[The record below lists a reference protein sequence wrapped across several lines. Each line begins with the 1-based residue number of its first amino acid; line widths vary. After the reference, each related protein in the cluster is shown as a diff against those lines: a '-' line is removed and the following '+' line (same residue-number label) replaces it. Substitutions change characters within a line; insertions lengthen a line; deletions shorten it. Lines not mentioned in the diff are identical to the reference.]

1 MLGDRAGAEDA
12 VQDAFCG
19 LYRHWDRLA
28 DRDRALAYVRTS
40 VLNGCRSALRR
51 RATGRG
57 LTEYQPPTASAEAA
71 VLGLEERQEVMRAV
85 RQLPGRQR
93 EALVLRFYLDL
104 PEREIARLMGLRP
117 SSVRSATA
125 RRPEGARP
133 RSGGAVMTGWR
144 TSCAPRCGIR
154 PARSRRRAAAAPA
167 PRARRRGA
175 RPGLARPALLDR
187 LGGPAG
193 RRGRGPRGGRRLA
206 GRGPRRVRAHDER
219 TGPAGAVPPYYVAL
233 TAPAYPDVYSG
244 DPRPPRSGPR
254 PPARC
259 WRRSSRPSRTSISPA

>member
-1 MLGDRAGAEDA
+1 MESEELGGAAALSWTDSGWPEARGKPAADSAAAAVAALYQHHAVGLIRLAYLMLGDRAGAEDA

-28 DRDRALAYVRTS
+28 DRDRALAYVRSS

-51 RATGRG
+51 RTTGRRL
-57 LTEYQPPTASAEAA
+57 LTAYQPPTASAEAA

-125 RRPEGARP
+125 R
-133 RSGGAVMTGWR
+133 
-144 TSCAPRCGIR
+144 
-154 PARSRRRAAAAPA
+154 
-167 PRARRRGA
+167 
-175 RPGLARPALLDR
+175 ALKA
-187 LGGPAG
+187 LG
-193 RRGRGPRGGRRLA
+193 
-206 GRGPRRVRAHDER
+206 H
-219 TGPAGAVPPYYVAL
+219 AL
-233 TAPAYPDVYSG
+233 G
-244 DPRPPRSGPR
+244 E
-254 PPARC
+254 
-259 WRRSSRPSRTSISPA
+259 PS

>member
-1 MLGDRAGAEDA
+1 VESEELGGAAALSWTDSGWPEARGKPAADSAAAAVAALYQHHAMGLIRLAYLMLGDRAGAEDA

-28 DRDRALAYVRTS
+28 DQDRALAYVRSS

-51 RATGRG
+51 RTTGRRL
-57 LTEYQPPTASAEAA
+57 LTAYQPPTASAEAA

-125 RRPEGARP
+125 R
-133 RSGGAVMTGWR
+133 
-144 TSCAPRCGIR
+144 
-154 PARSRRRAAAAPA
+154 
-167 PRARRRGA
+167 
-175 RPGLARPALLDR
+175 ALKA
-187 LGGPAG
+187 LG
-193 RRGRGPRGGRRLA
+193 
-206 GRGPRRVRAHDER
+206 H
-219 TGPAGAVPPYYVAL
+219 AL
-233 TAPAYPDVYSG
+233 G
-244 DPRPPRSGPR
+244 E
-254 PPARC
+254 
-259 WRRSSRPSRTSISPA
+259 PS